1 MARGQF
7 FQRACAVRMHLD
19 NGAVHRDHLKLDLD
33 YPSPLELLEY
43 PVQDAALGPTIH
55 PGVDGMPIAKPAGQP
70 PPLAALFGN
79 VKDGI
84 EYLNIGYAD
93 VAPLHRQVWCNELIL
108 RFA

>member
-1 MARGQF
+1 MA
-7 FQRACAVRMHLD
+7 LS
-19 NGAVHRDHLKLDLD
+19 HRDHLKLDLD

-43 PVQDAALGPTIH
+43 PVQDAPLGPTIH

-84 EYLNIGYAD
+84 EYLR
-93 VAPLHRQVWCNELIL
+93 VSEHWVC
-108 RFA
+108 